1 MAVRKRLGDLCE
13 WKTRAFK
20 PALSLV
26 RSIERFLDEFAPD
39 GLSGEDSILWEIPLR
54 SSGDT
59 PGTVGLKIDKKA
71 KGWKINAGEVEA
83 ILSIWMANL
92 EAHNTTHANHDKNM
106 EWQRSKAGVALG
118 VDYCRILGRKYDNGV
133 LERDIN
139 CSKHKNVKIVIGYT
153 EPTEAK
159 GPQTLLV
166 QHSTAATA
174 TIVVQHLFTHFI
186 WTIVDRLPKH
196 FLGQGPPMFMIIKSG
211 IGRKL
216 SHQNLTKFVLHAE
229 KEDLGTFDDV
239 LLCLIPVFS
248 IKDRLPN
255 DATFQ
260 FDLSGFPERRSW
272 PKAASN
278 YSALLKSMSKSPPSV
293 TEDSLTLTEVAYALD
308 YIYMMALDAKH
319 SRRDEYT
326 NTNKEAKQQ
335 ESLGTKNSR
344 TDSNTAKADFMISG
358 QQSTKDLQDLQT
370 YISKAFPGALNKMWL
385 FYKLQGRAEFFLEL
399 KESCHKRTKEATWL
413 LEPMSQDMKVF
424 MEQIRF
430 TKLHQQTSNN
440 KQIDLGELQEK
451 KFETR
456 DVFGWTALHYAA
468 ACDDLQVIGCSS
480 AGQAALSD
488 EKRPKDWWFDNFG
501 RSPIHIACL
510 SGNLQF
516 LNILLANSSDQ
527 DVRSALQYRGV
538 DGMTPVHLAVVGGHE
553 KCLQAFFKLSYF
565 YELDFKEDAWKRS
578 PVHLAIAQGKYS
590 CCTAL
595 LENGELEFK
604 PSTLDTLG
612 KSALSYLDEKNDED
626 KLLTTLQEKHER
638 SIDSV
643 NRAQESP
650 LHLAVHRK
658 NDELV
663 GRLLSMGAH
672 LSTNKDKSQSP
683 LMLACSLGRLKMVK
697 TMLES
702 KSRAAEDQDGK
713 GKLALHYVAES
724 RECDDEVR
732 PEIMNR
738 LVEAMRN
745 ADMKSIDVKDNH
757 GRTPLHIATENANI
771 SAVSTLISSG
781 ADPNTKDK
789 DGANALHYAL
799 SSWRGGQ
806 RSAEGMQ
813 KITQSL
819 LTKAPACM
827 DATDN
832 MGSTPLTL
840 ACRMGKPLGFIHHVV
855 ELSKQKGSKIN
866 FNQPDGLFGQSP
878 LTWACE
884 MEEKAIVMTLLESA
898 AVDLS
903 QRSTGYMGYTPLHFA
918 LKKKNQQIVQMLVC
932 NPKRHADIDVPS
944 SESPDLIEFACRESD
959 RHCIETLLLHPE
971 AKSSKFLTSAWKRA
985 VQQPSRIADMT
996 WFVHEWEVAILEPQ
1010 NNVPFPLHEL
1020 AEVGRLETFHSL
1032 LQDEKLHH
1040 QFDDNGW
1047 TPVDV
1052 ASKYR
1057 HNDLAEFLRKNEPP
1071 RDVKVDPYAEPSTFV
1086 NLFRGPELETSTCHS
1101 HDQCFH
1107 ENLDITLPKND
1118 PLHEQFCYLRTKQ
1131 PVPPNVEY
1139 FYFEVKIIRPLEMKE
1154 CAVGF
1159 CQEDVLENRL
1169 PGWDEGSF
1177 AYHGD
1182 DGGFY
1187 VSNASGDPQ
1196 ENDEIFD
1203 KDDVVGC
1210 GLNLKT
1216 GHGYRSK
1223 NGVLLGSSH
1232 RFQETQFSTGRFYPW
1247 IAAKTNGE
1255 GDQFKVQVTLRSSEE
1270 HPFQYK
1276 GSYNGGL
1283 LRNE

>member
-139 CSKHKNVKIVIGYT
+139 WWVRNPAISEIETEKQAAEAKSNSEQEPSREKSFQHRGSTTKNKSSLKPSSSEQTTSTNVPYTYDSSKHKNVKIVIGYT

-159 GPQTLLV
+159 EPQTLLV

-196 FLGQGPPMFMIIKSG
+196 FLGQGSANVHDYVSVQPSRKLDLLSRKSG
-211 IGRKL
+211 IVRKL

-260 FDLSGFPERRSW
+260 FDLSGFPERKSW

-278 YSALLKSMSKSPPSV
+278 YSALLKSMSKGPESV
-293 TEDSLTLTEVAYALD
+293 IEDSLTLTAVAYALD
-308 YIYMMALDAKH
+308 YIYTMALDAKH

-344 TDSNTAKADFMISG
+344 TDSNTAKADSMISG
-358 QQSTKDLQDLQT
+358 QQSTNDLQDLQT
-370 YISKAFPGALNKMWL
+370 YISEAFPGALKKMWL
-385 FYKLQGRAEFFLEL
+385 FCKLQGRAEFFLEL
-399 KESCHKRTKEATWL
+399 KESCRKRTKEATWL
-413 LEPMSQDMKVF
+413 LEPMSQDMK
-424 MEQIRF
+424 
-430 TKLHQQTSNN
+430 KL
-440 KQIDLGELQEK
+440 
-451 KFETR
+451 ETR

-510 SGNLQF
+510 SGNLKF
-516 LNILLANSSDQ
+516 LKILLANSSDQ
-527 DVRSALQYRGV
+527 DVRSALQYRGL
-538 DGMTPVHLAVVGGHE
+538 DGMTPVHLAVVGGHK
-553 KCLQAFFKLSYF
+553 KCLRAFFKLSYL

-612 KSALSYLDEKNDED
+612 KSALSYLDEKNDEQRKLGHLLLNKYSKKFQDKDNEGQTVWHHAVRFLSDDYIGLLRD

-650 LHLAVHRK
+650 LHLTVHRK

-683 LMLACSLGRLKMVK
+683 LMLACSLGRLNMVK

-702 KSRAAEDQDGK
+702 RRRRSRWEGQTCI
-713 GKLALHYVAES
+713 AL
-724 RECDDEVR
+724 
-732 PEIMNR
+732 
-738 LVEAMRN
+738 
-745 ADMKSIDVKDNH
+745 
-757 GRTPLHIATENANI
+757 
-771 SAVSTLISSG
+771 
-781 ADPNTKDK
+781 
-789 DGANALHYAL
+789 
-799 SSWRGGQ
+799 
-806 RSAEGMQ
+806 
-813 KITQSL
+813 
-819 LTKAPACM
+819 
-827 DATDN
+827 
-832 MGSTPLTL
+832 
-840 ACRMGKPLGFIHHVV
+840 
-855 ELSKQKGSKIN
+855 
-866 FNQPDGLFGQSP
+866 
-878 LTWACE
+878 
-884 MEEKAIVMTLLESA
+884 
-898 AVDLS
+898 
-903 QRSTGYMGYTPLHFA
+903 
-918 LKKKNQQIVQMLVC
+918 
-932 NPKRHADIDVPS
+932 
-944 SESPDLIEFACRESD
+944 
-959 RHCIETLLLHPE
+959 
-971 AKSSKFLTSAWKRA
+971 
-985 VQQPSRIADMT
+985 
-996 WFVHEWEVAILEPQ
+996 
-1010 NNVPFPLHEL
+1010 
-1020 AEVGRLETFHSL
+1020 
-1032 LQDEKLHH
+1032 
-1040 QFDDNGW
+1040 
-1047 TPVDV
+1047 
-1052 ASKYR
+1052 
-1057 HNDLAEFLRKNEPP
+1057 
-1071 RDVKVDPYAEPSTFV
+1071 
-1086 NLFRGPELETSTCHS
+1086 
-1101 HDQCFH
+1101 
-1107 ENLDITLPKND
+1107 
-1118 PLHEQFCYLRTKQ
+1118 
-1131 PVPPNVEY
+1131 
-1139 FYFEVKIIRPLEMKE
+1139 
-1154 CAVGF
+1154 
-1159 CQEDVLENRL
+1159 
-1169 PGWDEGSF
+1169 
-1177 AYHGD
+1177 
-1182 DGGFY
+1182 
-1187 VSNASGDPQ
+1187 
-1196 ENDEIFD
+1196 
-1203 KDDVVGC
+1203 C
-1210 GLNLKT
+1210 G
-1216 GHGYRSK
+1216 
-1223 NGVLLGSSH
+1223 
-1232 RFQETQFSTGRFYPW
+1232 
-1247 IAAKTNGE
+1247 
-1255 GDQFKVQVTLRSSEE
+1255 
-1270 HPFQYK
+1270 
-1276 GSYNGGL
+1276 
-1283 LRNE
+1283 

>member
-1 MAVRKRLGDLCE
+1 MLAKFPRVSLLVLLLLVTRVLADDEDTDFLMNVFSDLGPVLALFGEQFARQFLSETFTWYDHLIFACFPLGIMTAIAGAIRVEGCSVLKAFIGRARENKSAAEIEYMSSTSAEVGELFNGKGIVRTMGQSKIAQFIVFPKDFNSGRIEFRETLGIHTLYSATEEGKEVIRREDYRDNLAAKELEDGSRSKMSSQDYWESLRYPNLQLNIAAKRITAEQRSLELHLAAIVAIILQVSLLVLAAVIPYQVSGFEKQPWGLPCYMGGSVSLFVGMLACSVAIERSTKEYRWISNDL
-13 WKTRAFK
+13 KTGKDKHMSLFWVQGKQRVSDQEFGSYILFAQDKEFILTSSQNKERDETQFYKRAF
-20 PALSLV
+20 P
-26 RSIERFLDEFAPD
+26 
-39 GLSGEDSILWEIPLR
+39 
-54 SSGDT
+54 
-59 PGTVGLKIDKKA
+59 
-71 KGWKINAGEVEA
+71 
-83 ILSIWMANL
+83 
-92 EAHNTTHANHDKNM
+92 
-106 EWQRSKAGVALG
+106 VAF
-118 VDYCRILGRKYDNGV
+118 K
-133 LERDIN
+133 
-139 CSKHKNVKIVIGYT
+139 
-153 EPTEAK
+153 
-159 GPQTLLV
+159 
-166 QHSTAATA
+166 
-174 TIVVQHLFTHFI
+174 
-186 WTIVDRLPKH
+186 
-196 FLGQGPPMFMIIKSG
+196 
-211 IGRKL
+211 
-216 SHQNLTKFVLHAE
+216 
-229 KEDLGTFDDV
+229 
-239 LLCLIPVFS
+239 
-248 IKDRLPN
+248 
-255 DATFQ
+255 
-260 FDLSGFPERRSW
+260 
-272 PKAASN
+272 
-278 YSALLKSMSKSPPSV
+278 
-293 TEDSLTLTEVAYALD
+293 
-308 YIYMMALDAKH
+308 
-319 SRRDEYT
+319 
-326 NTNKEAKQQ
+326 
-335 ESLGTKNSR
+335 
-344 TDSNTAKADFMISG
+344 
-358 QQSTKDLQDLQT
+358 
-370 YISKAFPGALNKMWL
+370 KMWL

-399 KESCHKRTKEATWL
+399 KESCRKRTKEATWL

-430 TKLHQQTSNN
+430 TKLHQQTSND

-451 KFETR
+451 KLETR

-510 SGNLQF
+510 SGNLKF
-516 LNILLANSSDQ
+516 LKILLANSSDQ
-527 DVRSALQYRGV
+527 DVRSALQYRGL
-538 DGMTPVHLAVVGGHE
+538 DGMTPVHLAVVGGHK
-553 KCLQAFFKLSYF
+553 KCLRAFFKLSYF
-565 YELDFKEDAWKRS
+565 YELDFKEDARKRS

-612 KSALSYLDEKNDED
+612 KSALSYLDEKNDEQRKLGHLLLNKYSKKFQDKDNEGQTVWHHAVRFLSDDYIGLLRD

-683 LMLACSLGRLKMVK
+683 LILACSLGRLKMVK

-724 RECDDEVR
+724 RECNDEVR

-745 ADMKSIDVKDNH
+745 ADMKSIDFKDNH

-799 SSWRGGQ
+799 ASWRGGQ

-819 LTKAPACM
+819 LTKAPACI

-840 ACRMGKPLGFIHHVV
+840 ACRMGKPLGFIHQVV

-866 FNQPDGLFGQSP
+866 LNQPDGLFGQSP

-1047 TPVDV
+1047 TPADV
-1052 ASKYR
+1052 ASRYR

-1107 ENLDITLPKND
+1107 ENLESVLWDSARKTFSRTDSLGGMRV
-1118 PLHEQFCYLRTKQ
+1118 PLH
-1131 PVPPNVEY
+1131 
-1139 FYFEVKIIRPLEMKE
+1139 
-1154 CAVGF
+1154 
-1159 CQEDVLENRL
+1159 
-1169 PGWDEGSF
+1169 
-1177 AYHGD
+1177 HGD